1 MGKRTLVRR
10 RGRGGK
16 QFRAIIVGKIT
27 PARYPNFKLDE
38 HHTGRVVD
46 IIHERGRDAPLAK
59 IQFDDG
65 RYSYV
70 PAPNG
75 TMAGSTIEVGSST
88 AASAGNILTLG
99 AIPDGTVICNI
110 EKNSGDGGKLIKAAG
125 SSAIVFAHGTEGV
138 TIKFPS
144 GKFLTLNQRCRAMVG
159 AIAGAGRKDKP
170 FLKAGTRAKYM
181 QAHGRLYPTVRGIAQ
196 AAVYHPHGGGRH
208 QHVGRQSSVGRTTP
222 PGRKVGIIAPRK
234 TGRGRIK
241 DPHQLQHQRRRK

>member
-16 QFRAIIVGKIT
+16 QFRAIIVGKIA
-27 PARYPNFKLDE
+27 PARYPNFKLDA
-38 HHTGRVVD
+38 HHTGRIVD
-46 IIHERGRDAPLAK
+46 IIHERGRNAPLAK

-75 TMAGSTIEVGSST
+75 TMVGNRIEVGTST
-88 AASAGNILTLG
+88 TARGGNILTLES
-99 AIPDGTVICNI
+99 IPDGTAICNI
-110 EKNSGDGGKLIKAAG
+110 EKNSGDGGKLMKAAG
-125 SSAIVFAHGTEGV
+125 SSALVFAHGTEGV

-144 GKFLTLNQRCRAMVG
+144 GKFLTLNQKCRAMIGTV
-159 AIAGAGRKDKP
+159 AGGGHKEKP
-170 FLKAGTRAKYM
+170 FLKAGARAKYM

-241 DPHQLQHQRRRK
+241 DIHQQQQRRR

>member
-1 MGKRTLVRR
+1 LFTAMGKRTLVRR

-16 QFRAIIVGKIT
+16 QFRAVIIGKIA
-27 PARYPNFKLDE
+27 PAKYPNFKLDE
-38 HHTGRVVD
+38 HHTGKVVD

-59 IQFDDG
+59 VQFDDG
-65 RYSYV
+65 RYSYIA
-70 PAPNG
+70 APHG
-75 TMAGSTIEVGSST
+75 TTVGTTIDVGT
-88 AASAGNILTLG
+88 NTLARAGNILALES
-99 AIPDGTVICNI
+99 IPDGTQVCNI

-125 SSAIVFAHGTEGV
+125 SSAVVFAHSTQGV
-138 TIKFPS
+138 TVKFPS
-144 GKFLTLNQRCRAMVG
+144 GKFLTLNQKCRAMVG
-159 AIAGAGRKDKP
+159 TIAGAGRQDKP

-222 PGRKVGIIAPRK
+222 PGRKVGNVAPRK

-241 DPHQLQHQRRRK
+241 DPKQQRFT